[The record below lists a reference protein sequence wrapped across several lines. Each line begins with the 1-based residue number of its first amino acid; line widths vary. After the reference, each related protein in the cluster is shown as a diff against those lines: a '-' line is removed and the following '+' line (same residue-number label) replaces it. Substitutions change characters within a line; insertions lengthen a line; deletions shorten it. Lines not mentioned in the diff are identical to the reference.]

1 MSAALLVT
9 AALPAFS
16 AFGSYDDADD
26 GYSIEIFRPRD
37 TDVEHPKNFKLG
49 AYQLFTG
56 TVPEEPAETTFNTS
70 EESTNPGWDVDP
82 GTENKALKLAD
93 IKWGSAFG
101 DLTEPTNQTN
111 LKNYIM
117 ALATADSTK
126 FPGLAAQFVNLVDAS
141 KTDFAAAYKDEGTVL
156 YDKLANAVANILS
169 GEKMQNNRKLLQY
182 FTDITAGYGN
192 NAGDSTQK
200 GYLISENYYNGTNN
214 YSVNTEGVLA
224 GTAPVWT
231 FKVPAGYYLI
241 KDLTPHGDD
250 LAQDSYA
257 YSARMLFVAGNVVQT
272 LKSSVPAVQKD
283 IITQTKDNTID
294 TLQDSQVAGVGDE
307 VKFILRGSL
316 PSNFDKFVSY
326 KYSFTDTL
334 SDGLDFLYK
343 GSDTASSG
351 NVNNSVTVSAHGAWY
366 SETDSPDLEIGTWE
380 WKPNADI
387 SIPVQD
393 DGTAGYVAKV
403 AGKTLTVDFANLR
416 EIVVQVEDTTDENTP
431 DGYYRLG
438 YNYASIDDN
447 EEDDDTSSSF
457 GGAID
462 ENSSTIRVIYSAT
475 VNKNAVVNPAD
486 GDNKNGNKN
495 EVFITYSNNPQ
506 NAEETDNTVTD
517 IAEVYTLGLDI
528 YKFDYAKRLEGDTSG
543 ETLNGVNFAVLRKVA
558 DNSLAEP
565 AKYYW
570 QIAELSGEI
579 TGTADSSSFVTNKY
593 RSVLEWTDLK
603 DYSTSTTAG
612 VNVSSETK
620 GEKLIEL
627 VKAYIQKN
635 NGKVGGSDVPT
646 RYWEITTQDGNA
658 YLSGLD
664 QEEEYTLVETKLPGD
679 DGEYAQLMPFTVT
692 LTANKNADSGEYDGT
707 VSKAEVSNNYTDS
720 MSMEK
725 YVKADDAKNADGIAK
740 IDVVNFKYKD
750 LPSTGGLGVM
760 MYYIAGVFVLAVA
773 VVFFILARKT
783 PKKKSA

>member
-1 MSAALLVT
+1 MKKIFRRAIGLAMSAALLVT

-16 AFGSYDDADD
+16 AFGSYKDADD

-37 TDVEHPKNFKLG
+37 TDVEHPENFKLG

-101 DLTEPTNQTN
+101 DLTVTTNQTN
-111 LKNYIM
+111 LKNYII

-126 FPGLAAQFVNLVDAS
+126 FPGLADQFVGLVDAG
-141 KTDFAAAYKDEGTVL
+141 KTDFADAYKDGGTVL

-169 GEKMQNNRKLLQY
+169 GVNMQKNRKLLQY

-200 GYLISENYYNGTNN
+200 GYLISDNYYEGTNN
-214 YSVNTEGVLA
+214 YNANKEGVLA

-241 KDLTPHGDD
+241 KDLTPHDGTFE
-250 LAQDSYA
+250 QDSYA

-283 IITQTKDNTID
+283 IIRNTEGNSAD
-294 TLQDSQVAGVGDE
+294 SLKDSQVAGVGDE

-334 SDGLDFLYK
+334 SEGLDFLYK
-343 GSDTASSG
+343 DSDTASSG
-351 NVNNSVTVSAHGAWY
+351 NVNKSVTVSAHGAWY
-366 SETDSPDLEIGTWE
+366 SETNSSDLEIGTWE

-393 DGTAGYVAKV
+393 GDTAGYVAKV
-403 AGKTLTVDFANLR
+403 DGKKLTVDFADLR
-416 EIVVQVEDTTDENTP
+416 KIVVQVEDTTDAVNTP
-431 DGYYRLG
+431 NGYYRLG
-438 YNYASIDDN
+438 YNYSSINDD

-475 VNKNAVVNPAD
+475 VNEKAVVNPAD
-486 GDNKNGNKN
+486 GDDKNGNEN

-506 NAEETDNTVTD
+506 NWEETDKTVTD

-528 YKFDYAKRLEGDTSG
+528 YKFDYAKRLEGDAG
-543 ETLNGVNFAVLRKVA
+543 ETLNGVNFAVLRQV
-558 DNSLAEP
+558 DNSGTEG
-565 AKYYW
+565 KHW
-570 QIAELSGEI
+570 QIAELSSEI
-579 TGTADSSSFVTNKY
+579 TDDTSSFGTNKY
-593 RSVLEWTDLK
+593 RSVLKWTDLK
-603 DYSTSTTAG
+603 DYSTSTTDG

-620 GEKLIEL
+620 DEKLIEL

-692 LTANKNADSGEYDGT
+692 LTANKDADSGEYDGT
-707 VSKAEVSNNYTDS
+707 VSKAVEETLTHTGNDS
-720 MSMEK
+720 
-725 YVKADDAKNADGIAK
+725 AKNLEIDYAD
-740 IDVVNFKYKD
+740 
-750 LPSTGGLGVM
+750 LGV
-760 MYYIAGVFVLAVA
+760 
-773 VVFFILARKT
+773 
-783 PKKKSA
+783 